1 MAGFLTLLLAVC
13 SAVIAGCA
21 GGPVRDPSTQDDSD
35 KPVYHKDI
43 TVVYGNKG
51 RAGAAL
57 HMQDNIHVL
66 HVNRNDKGE
75 TALQS
80 LAVKGIDEQQD
91 TSPGHDSLYATDNEK
106 DLVAKALETQ
116 AQITIKSSQPK
127 LAELANPVIIKKP
140 PQKPQPQKIKPNQK
154 VETAVEAQVHAGASY
169 TVYELARWQR
179 YCEGKPDHLDVAF
192 VVSAGG
198 HTAVPDEM
206 LERCQPA
213 KRL

>member
-1 MAGFLTLLLAVC
+1 MARFLTLLLAVC

-21 GGPVRDPSTQDDSD
+21 GGPVRDSSKQDGSG

-57 HMQDNIHVL
+57 HMQDNIHAL
-66 HVNRNDKGE
+66 HVNRNDKAK

-91 TSPGHDSLYATDNEK
+91 TSPGNDSLYATDKEK
-106 DLVAKALETQ
+106 DLVYRALETQ
-116 AQITIKSSQPK
+116 AKITIKSTKPK
-127 LAELANPVIIKKP
+127 PTKPANPVSIKKP
-140 PQKPQPQKIKPNQK
+140 SQKLQPQTVKPNKK
-154 VETAVEAQVHAGASY
+154 VEARVEAKVHAGNSY

-179 YCEGKPDHLDVAF
+179 YCEGKPDQLDVAF
-192 VVSAGG
+192 IVKAGG

-206 LERCQPA
+206 LNRCEPA